1 MLENLERPYKLLVVD
16 DEADVMPM
24 FRQSMR
30 QDVRRGR
37 YELFFASSGVEA
49 LSCIASEPGID
60 LVITDINMPEMDGL
74 ELLGSLSDI
83 NCDCRSVVLSAYG
96 DMKNIRAAMAL
107 GAVDFVVKPVDF
119 DDMRGTIERT
129 LNNLKQWREVVAE
142 RDKLVSLRRDLDI
155 ARQIQHSVL
164 PTDFPVMDGFDVH
177 ALLDPAQEVA
187 GDFYDVM
194 RLDGGRVGFVVADVC
209 GKGIPAAMIM
219 MAARTL
225 VRGAAIGLGDPSLVL
240 SEVNSVM
247 SQNNPLLMF
256 VTASFCVLD
265 PRNGEVVYSNAGHPP
280 PLLVRADGSSSFL
293 ETHDNAA
300 LGIVPDQKYFLG
312 SCVLEPGDLLFMY
325 TDGVNEAENVVGDQF
340 GDDRLCL
347 TVAGSI
353 GQPSVKVGETLIQ
366 ALRDFAVSEIK
377 TDDVTFVVLR
387 REA

>member
-129 LNNLKQWREVVAE
+129 LHNLTQWREVVAE

-164 PTDFPVMDGFDVH
+164 PTDFPAMDGFDVH

-312 SCVLEPGDLLFMY
+312 SCVLAPGDLLFMY

-340 GDDRLCL
+340 GDDRLCR